1 MGCKMLARGPI
12 KPWSIS
18 TTVRNP
24 ERLPGFLAVLRDE
37 FEGDV
42 WDNQAQQE
50 FQIHLI
56 SKHLYGSHN
65 RQFSSGLSQAD
76 TALIDGEADIPL
88 ADARRIF
95 RGKGY
100 TDPAMRGRTS
110 FKPLEKFGFA
120 AINPQNNRIQIT
132 PLGHEFLNPDADLGN
147 VMLRSF
153 LKWQLPNTIDA
164 RGFPANA
171 GY

>member
-1 MGCKMLARGPI
+1 M
-12 KPWSIS
+12 
-18 TTVRNP
+18 
-24 ERLPGFLAVLRDE
+24 
-37 FEGDV
+37 
-42 WDNQAQQE
+42 
-50 FQIHLI
+50 
-56 SKHLYGSHN
+56 
-65 RQFSSGLSQAD
+65 
-76 TALIDGEADIPL
+76 IDGEADIPL

-95 RGKGY
+95 HGKGY
-100 TDPAMRGRTS
+100 TDLAMRERTS

-132 PLGHEFLNPDADLGN
+132 PLGYEFLNPDADLGN

-153 LKWQLPNTIDA
+153 LKWQLPNPIDA